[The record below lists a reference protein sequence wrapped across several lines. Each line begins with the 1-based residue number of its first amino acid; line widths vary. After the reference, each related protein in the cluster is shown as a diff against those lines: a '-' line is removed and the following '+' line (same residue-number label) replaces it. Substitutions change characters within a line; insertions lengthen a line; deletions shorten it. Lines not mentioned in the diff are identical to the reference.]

1 MTCFF
6 AKQHTGNTPYTRNML
21 EGRKGQD
28 KEDEG
33 EEKEEEREER
43 QVAAAIQRSRKK
55 RGKRGTEKPLPQ
67 ITRLVLLFIAGN
79 FCFHEE
85 SHLLARRSKHDLC
98 SRLANSS

>member
-1 MTCFF
+1 
-6 AKQHTGNTPYTRNML
+6 ML

-28 KEDEG
+28 KEEEG
-33 EEKEEEREER
+33 EEKEEEEEER
-43 QVAAAIQRSRKK
+43 QVAAAVQRSRKK
-55 RGKRGTEKPLPQ
+55 RGKARETEKPLPQ